1 MCCRRRAFA
10 RPTVHAPDD
19 GLEATLGIRPED
31 IHVTEMAPSGLRAHK
46 TPARVDVTEM
56 LGNETL
62 LHLDAGKHRRLA
74 WVDPRTRART
84 GQEAELSLDL
94 DRLPIFDAKT
104 EPALDKLALPAELR
118 QLASASSPVV
128 PAIV

>member
-1 MCCRRRAFA
+1 M
-10 RPTVHAPDD
+10 
-19 GLEATLGIRPED
+19 LGIRPED
-31 IHVTEMAPSGLRAHK
+31 IHVTEVAPSCLRAHK

-62 LHLDAGKHRRLA
+62 LHLHVGKHRLLA
-74 WVDPRTRART
+74 RVDPRTRAR
-84 GQEAELSLDL
+84 GPGGGVEPDL